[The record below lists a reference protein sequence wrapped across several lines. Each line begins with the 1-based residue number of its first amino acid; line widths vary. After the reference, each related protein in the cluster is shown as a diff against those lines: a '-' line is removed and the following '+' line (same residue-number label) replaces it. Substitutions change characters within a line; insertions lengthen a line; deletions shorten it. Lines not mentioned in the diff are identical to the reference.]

1 MTVSPAAAR
10 ASRRPSVCPALIV
23 VGIAVAIV
31 IGGIALSFATGG
43 FGSPGSAGAAGTS
56 GPGTIRVAGSP
67 LAGVSASRALAAVAS
82 DGQPPAGIRSS
93 LVVPAGATVTSHQDK
108 DSGAST
114 FDRAVVLSVDATPA
128 QVVAFYRHVMPAR
141 GWGLL
146 PGGTARVG
154 QSQELFYEQAGR
166 DGYYWQ
172 VAVTV
177 SPVVPTLT
185 PALGGGDQTAP
196 TSRLELDL
204 VQVQDAD

>member
-1 MTVSPAAAR
+1 MTASPASR
-10 ASRRPSVCPALIV
+10 AVRRPSVGPALIV
-23 VGIAVAIV
+23 VGIAVGIV
-31 IGGIALSFATGG
+31 IGGVALSFATGG
-43 FGSPGSAGAAGTS
+43 WGGAGSASPAGAS

-67 LAGVSASRALAAVAS
+67 LAGVSASRALSVVAS
-82 DGQPPAGIRSS
+82 DGQPPAGISSS
-93 LVVPAGATVTSHQDK
+93 LVVPAGATVTSHEDK
-108 DSGAST
+108 DDNAGT
-114 FDRAVVLSVDATPA
+114 FDREIVLAVDATPA

-141 GWGLL
+141 DWGLL
-146 PGGTARVG
+146 PGGVAQVG

-172 VAVTV
+172 VAVIV